1 MITIDIVGGL
11 GNQLFKIFTVIAY
24 SLENAQPFVFE
35 YREKVGNRFT
45 YWNSFLSRL
54 KVFTTMVPN
63 SKAVLQNALQDRTKV
78 LHSEPRKQGYAEI
91 PNYQNR
97 NVFLKGYF
105 QSHLYFERYRDKIF
119 QIIGLENHQTEIRQ
133 HFIQYFDGNHT
144 TISMHFR
151 LGDYINLPN
160 SHPIIPYNY
169 YENSIQ
175 YLFDKLGK
183 GGTYKILYFCEKGDN
198 NTVLDSIIKL
208 KQRFHDRNVSF
219 IKIDD
224 SIDDW
229 KQVIIM
235 SLCHHNI
242 IANSTFSWWG
252 AYFGVPENRVVCYP
266 DIWYGTALKYIDMRN
281 MFPNDWQKIDCV

>member
-54 KVFTTMVPN
+54 KVFTTALPAN
-63 SKAVLQNALQDRTKV
+63 EEKYSNIFRQNNVVVHAENPTYKYV
-78 LHSEPRKQGYAEI
+78 EI
-91 PNYQNR
+91 PDYQEK
-97 NVFLKGYF
+97 NVFLRGYF
-105 QSHLYFERYRDKIF
+105 QSPLYFETHKEKIC
-119 QIIGLENHQTEIRQ
+119 QIIGLSKHQMEIKNRYS
-133 HFIQYFDGNHT
+133 HYFDDNIVY
-144 TISMHFR
+144 ISMHFR
-151 LGDYINLPN
+151 LGDYKALPTY
-160 SHPIIPYNY
+160 HPIIPYNY
-169 YENSIQ
+169 YESALAYITE
-175 YLFDKLGK
+175 KLSNK
-183 GGTYKILYFCEKGDN
+183 PIKILYFCEQEDN
-198 NTVLDSIIKL
+198 NNVLDSIIKL
-208 KQRFHDRNVSF
+208 KQIPTSENVEF
-219 IKIDD
+219 IKVDD

-252 AYFGVPENRVVCYP
+252 AYFGVPSNRVVCYP
-266 DIWYGTALKYIDMRN
+266 NIWFGPALGQLKTSQ